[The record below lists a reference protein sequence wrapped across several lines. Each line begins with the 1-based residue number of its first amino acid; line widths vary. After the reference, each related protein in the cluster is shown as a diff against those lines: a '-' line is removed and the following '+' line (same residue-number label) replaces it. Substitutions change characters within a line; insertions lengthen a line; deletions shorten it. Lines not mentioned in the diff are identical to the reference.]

1 MPPLDNIKWE
11 RFCQNIVRGVNK
23 NGQKVTQGTAY
34 ITAGY
39 NAKDAGKEGGSAEAC
54 ASKFL
59 KQSKIE
65 NRIAELLR
73 EAQDKLIK
81 KRRYDIETIS
91 ERMALASQIAEEDRN
106 PSALTHAERA
116 ITEVRGLLNQPIK
129 NELGFKQAR
138 SMQDIGRK
146 LLISVGFASPD
157 DASIQLA
164 IEASD
169 AFVAELERI
178 RNAAQ
183 GPAIDQDQE

>member
-1 MPPLDNIKWE
+1 
-11 RFCQNIVRGVNK
+11 
-23 NGQKVTQGTAY
+23 
-34 ITAGY
+34 
-39 NAKDAGKEGGSAEAC
+39 
-54 ASKFL
+54 
-59 KQSKIE
+59 
-65 NRIAELLR
+65 
-73 EAQDKLIK
+73 
-81 KRRYDIETIS
+81 
-91 ERMALASQIAEEDRN
+91 MALASQIAEEDRN